1 VTYASGNGHNDA
13 SEALR
18 RMNTPALLVNVLVT
32 RGLYEEMQD
41 EAERAALAG

>member
-1 VTYASGNGHNDA
+1 
-13 SEALR
+13 
-18 RMNTPALLVNVLVT
+18 MNNPSLPVNVLVT